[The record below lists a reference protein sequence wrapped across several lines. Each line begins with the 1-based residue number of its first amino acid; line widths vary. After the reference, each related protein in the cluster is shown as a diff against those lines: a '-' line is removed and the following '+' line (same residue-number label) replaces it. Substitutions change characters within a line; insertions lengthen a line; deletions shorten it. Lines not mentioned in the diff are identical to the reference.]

1 MFDNIKQEEVLLI
14 VGKDKISNFLVNSL
28 NQKATNVSIIKD
40 ETLGIK
46 KLFKL
51 IFISKSAKKNIL
63 ITLFFSEL
71 FRKNFKIPKLDAFK
85 NQKDLEVLL
94 KIYNPKIIFVFRG
107 SYIYPKDLLD
117 KYEIMNLHCA
127 DITNKKYRGL
137 GSIYK
142 SFKNKDLN
150 PKITLHKVNPK
161 IDEGRVILQYDYKF
175 SFEKSYSFNENV
187 AFNTGV
193 EFISNLLSNIK
204 N

>member
-14 VGKDKISNFLVNSL
+14 VGKDKISNFLVNTL
-28 NQKATNVSIIKD
+28 NQKETNVSIIKD

-51 IFISKSAKKNIL
+51 IFISKSLKMNVFI
-63 ITLFFSEL
+63 ILFFSEL

-142 SFKNKDLN
+142 SLKNKDPN
-150 PKITLHKVNPK
+150 PKITLHKVAPK
-161 IDEGRVILQYDYKF
+161 IDEGKVILQCDYKF

>member
-14 VGKDKISNFLVNSL
+14 VGKDKISNFLVNTL

-51 IFISKSAKKNIL
+51 IFISKSVKKNIL

-85 NQKDLEVLL
+85 NKNDLEILL

-117 KYEIMNLHCA
+117 KYEIINLHCA
-127 DITNKKYRGL
+127 DITNKNYRGL

-142 SFKNKDLN
+142 SFKNKDPN
-150 PKITLHKVNPK
+150 PKITLHKVAPK
-161 IDEGRVILQYDYKF
+161 IDEGKVILQCDYKF
-175 SFEKSYSFNENV
+175 SFEKSYSFNENI
-187 AFNTGV
+187 AYNTGID
-193 EFISNLLSNIK
+193 FISNLLSNIK